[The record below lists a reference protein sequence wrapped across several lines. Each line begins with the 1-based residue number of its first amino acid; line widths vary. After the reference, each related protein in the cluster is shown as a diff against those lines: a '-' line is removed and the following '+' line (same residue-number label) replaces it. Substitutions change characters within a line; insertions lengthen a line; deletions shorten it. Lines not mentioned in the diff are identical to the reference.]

1 VSDDKPA
8 EAPPSPPELGR
19 SFPLREHNLP
29 FISDLRVGEEVFS
42 ARFAGDADSSRCSA
56 FCCRAGVLVDIAHR
70 DRILAESALVREYME
85 PTQERDPAKWFFA
98 EDEEDVDFPSGRAI
112 NTTLVDGT
120 CVFLDSQ
127 RRCSLQRAEE
137 RSPGLKPF
145 YCRAFPVVIA
155 AHRLTLNC
163 DHCPDDTQCCGIV
176 AEVAG
181 NRTALDVFRF
191 EFTHTIGA
199 DGMRELERLER
210 ETQPRND

>member
-1 VSDDKPA
+1 MSDDKPTDA
-8 EAPPSPPELGR
+8 PELGR
-19 SFPLREHNLP
+19 SFPLDQHDLAY
-29 FISDLRVGEEVFS
+29 IADLRVGEEVFT

-56 FCCRAGVLVDIAHR
+56 YCCRAGVLVDIAHR
-70 DRILAESALVREYME
+70 DRILAESELVREYME
-85 PTQERDPAKWFFA
+85 PTQERDPSKWFMA
-98 EDEEDVDFPSGRAI
+98 EDEEDVDFPSQRAI

-163 DHCPDDTQCCGIV
+163 DHCPGDTQCCGIV
-176 AEVAG
+176 PEG

-191 EFTHTIGA
+191 EFTHVLGA
-199 DGMRELERLER
+199 DGMRELERIER
-210 ETQPRND
+210 ETQPRDT